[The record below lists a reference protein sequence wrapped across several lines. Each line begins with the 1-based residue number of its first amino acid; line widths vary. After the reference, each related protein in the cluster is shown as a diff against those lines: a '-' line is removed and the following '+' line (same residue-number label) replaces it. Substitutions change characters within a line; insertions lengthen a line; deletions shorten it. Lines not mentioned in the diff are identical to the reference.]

1 MRGETAGSA
10 SDCRRSGP
18 GLPAALA
25 AAILLALPPRPL
37 GAEPADPLRVA
48 AVSPAGPF
56 DKGAL
61 GIEFALG
68 AFNEAW
74 NLNDGREWLL
84 DGTAGVWWSFAD
96 RAMLVTEFHAARVFQ
111 SPSRAAYINGFTP
124 LLRWR
129 VLQPRSWTLFVDLG
143 PGISWSDTVVP
154 PRGTR
159 FNYLLLAG
167 TGLSRRIG
175 AQTHAVVGFRWLHVS
190 NNGREGRGRNPDIEA
205 LGGYGGISVALS
217 R

>member
-1 MRGETAGSA
+1 MLVIVLA
-10 SDCRRSGP
+10 STMLLVLAP
-18 GLPAALA
+18 G
-25 AAILLALPPRPL
+25 PL
-37 GAEPADPLRVA
+37 GAEPSHAPD
-48 AVSPAGPF
+48 SGAGPGPLPF
-56 DKGAL
+56 EKGAL
-61 GIEFALG
+61 GLEFALG
-68 AFNEAW
+68 VYNEAW
-74 NLNDGREWLL
+74 NLNDRREWLV

-111 SPSRAAYINGFTP
+111 APSRAAYINGFTP

-129 VLQPRSWTLFVDLG
+129 LFQPRSWTVFVDVG
-143 PGISWSDTVVP
+143 PGISWSDTAVP

-167 TGLSRRIG
+167 TGVSRRIG
-175 AQTHAVVGFRWLHVS
+175 RQTHAVAGFRWIHVS
-190 NNGREGRGRNPDIEA
+190 NNGRDGRGRNPDIEA